1 MQRVSVTGDIFGYLV
16 CLLATIIFFV
26 SVAATVN
33 NAFQV
38 VHPTAQP
45 RMFVRHMGSRFGAPA
60 WLGRQNQQ
68 AQAPLG
74 SGPAAD
80 ARSQGSDRGALRDHF
95 IGGARYNAVRR
106 LAVALVMLA
115 LSIAVFRRTFLWL
128 NPREAV
134 T

>member
-1 MQRVSVTGDIFGYLV
+1 MQRVSVTGDVFGYLV

-26 SVAATVN
+26 SVAAIVN

-45 RMFVRHMGSRFGAPA
+45 RMFVRHMGSRFGGPT
-60 WLGRQNQQ
+60 WVGRRNQQ

-74 SGPAAD
+74 SGSGAD
-80 ARSQGSDRGALRDHF
+80 ARAPGLDRGPLRDHF
-95 IGGARYNAVRR
+95 IAGARYNAVRR
-106 LAVALVMLA
+106 LVVALVMLA
-115 LSIAVFRRTFLWL
+115 LSIVVFRRTFFWL

>member
-26 SVAATVN
+26 SVAAIVN

-45 RMFVRHMGSRFGAPA
+45 RLFARHMGSRFGGPA
-60 WLGRQNQQ
+60 WAGRQNWQ
-68 AQAPLG
+68 AQAPSASG
-74 SGPAAD
+74 SGAGAG
-80 ARSQGSDRGALRDHF
+80 SQGLNRSALRDRF
-95 IGGARYNAVRR
+95 IAGARYSAVRH
-106 LAVALVMLA
+106 LVVALVMLA
-115 LSIAVFRRTFLWL
+115 LSIGVFRRTFVWL

>member
-16 CLLATIIFFV
+16 CLLATFIFFV
-26 SVAATVN
+26 SVAAIVN

-38 VHPTAQP
+38 VHPTAQHH
-45 RMFVRHMGSRFGAPA
+45 MFVRHMGSRFGGPA
-60 WLGRQNQQ
+60 WVGRQNRQ

-74 SGPAAD
+74 SGSGAD
-80 ARSQGSDRGALRDHF
+80 AGSQGLDRGALRDHF
-95 IGGARYNAVRR
+95 IAGARYNAVRR
-106 LAVALVMLA
+106 LVVALVMLA
-115 LSIAVFRRTFLWL
+115 LSIAVFRRTFVWL